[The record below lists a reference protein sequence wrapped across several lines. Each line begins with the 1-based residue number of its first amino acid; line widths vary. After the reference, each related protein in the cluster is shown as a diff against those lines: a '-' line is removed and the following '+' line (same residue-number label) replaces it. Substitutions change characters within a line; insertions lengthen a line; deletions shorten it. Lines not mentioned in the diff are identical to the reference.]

1 MALQGMVI
9 VIVIDLIFTNS
20 DCISDAGIMDLN
32 FSDHQGILVTRKKQK
47 QEKTN
52 IEFKGRLYKHY
63 DRNVFQENLRKIDW
77 PELFGI
83 DDLSDCWEFMFNK
96 IIKC

>member
-1 MALQGMVI
+1 MSLQGMVI

-47 QEKTN
+47 REKTN
-52 IEFKGRLYKHY
+52 Y
-63 DRNVFQENLRKIDW
+63 
-77 PELFGI
+77 
-83 DDLSDCWEFMFNK
+83 
-96 IIKC
+96 